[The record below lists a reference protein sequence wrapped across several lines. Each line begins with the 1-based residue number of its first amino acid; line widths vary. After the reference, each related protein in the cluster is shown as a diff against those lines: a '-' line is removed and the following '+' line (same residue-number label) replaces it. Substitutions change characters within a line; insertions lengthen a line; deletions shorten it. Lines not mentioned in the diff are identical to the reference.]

1 MNVVL
6 GSRMRDYFVA
16 RGIPSD
22 RLRIIENWSDGESL
36 SGSSLRRSL
45 GLDKRFVVQYSGNLG
60 RAHEIE
66 TLLSAAEQLR
76 DESEFVFLMIGGGAK
91 MLELEARARERRL
104 ESFLFLPYRSREALA
119 DSLAAADVHLIS
131 LLPSLEGFIVPS
143 KLYGVL
149 AAGRPSIFIGDAEGE
164 VARILREAGC
174 GIHAPCGDGER
185 LAQTLRSLS
194 AHPERLESMGLK
206 ARAYFAAHC
215 TFNAAASRWT
225 ALLKELTQDSGLSTA
240 TSSLA
245 RTKESRKLSI
255 VRR

>member
-1 MNVVL
+1 M
-6 GSRMRDYFVA
+6 
-16 RGIPSD
+16 RGISS
-22 RLRIIENWSDGESL
+22 RQLRVIENWSDGEGIVPKPTGESA
-36 SGSSLRRSL
+36 LRRSL
-45 GLDKRFVVQYSGNLG
+45 EIEGRFVVAYSGNLG

-66 TLLSAAEQLR
+66 TVLAAAESLR
-76 DESEFVFLMIGGGAK
+76 GEPDFVFLMIGGGAK
-91 MLELEARARERRL
+91 MLELEEHARARRL
-104 ESFLFLPYRSREALA
+104 ESFRFLPYRAREQLS

-164 VARILREAGC
+164 VAQTLREADC
-174 GIHAPCGDGER
+174 GVQVHCSDGER

-194 AHPERLESMGLK
+194 TEPARLESMGRN
-206 ARAYFAAHC
+206 ARSYFEAHC
-215 TFNAAASRWT
+215 TFAAAAGKWA
-225 ALLKELTQDSGLSTA
+225 ALLRELNQDAGVSA

-245 RTKESRKLSI
+245 RTKESKKLSI